1 MECQDRLA
9 VCVNGQ
15 ELVSIEPLLEE
26 QGGSVGGTVVCR
38 DIAGA
43 IGIALQSA
51 SPQAG
56 GPTVLIRHGGL
67 DIVNAQGQYRVRV
80 FDGDEWSG
88 EDGGTIVL
96 DASSDSLPPV
106 PGGDPPT
113 SAIVL
118 NAAERLVQIADEDGT
133 HVVRLSAAGS
143 NPLEIRDAA
152 GRSILTFDSL
162 HAALYVG
169 AKGNE
174 GDLVVVDGAGT
185 ERIHLNA
192 QRAQIFLR
200 EHSGGD
206 RIVLDGEGGDVA
218 IRGLDNQDR
227 IQLLGPLGE
236 IVVKGSDQQDLFDF
250 SSADAT
256 LKIGGDGQAGQ
267 IVMFDATGRDTLI
280 VDGAQGDI
288 VLENADCAE
297 EFDVVDDELEPGTVL
312 VIDEGSVLRAS
323 RHPYDSRAAG
333 VVAGAAGCRPGIVLG
348 HRRHGP
354 RVRVALAGRTY
365 CKVDARPAPIALG
378 SLLTTSTTRGHAM
391 CAVDRAS
398 AFGAV
403 LGKALAP
410 LESGL
415 GLIPILVALQ

>member
-1 MECQDRLA
+1 MDCQDRLA

-67 DIVNAQGQYRVRV
+67 DIVNTQGQYRVRIV
-80 FDGDEWSG
+80 DGDEWSG
-88 EDGGTIVL
+88 EDGGTITL
-96 DASSDSLPPV
+96 NASTDSTSPMPDGSPP
-106 PGGDPPT
+106 P

-118 NAAERLVQIADEDGT
+118 NATERLVQVAAEDGT
-133 HVVRLSAAGS
+133 QVIRMSAAGP
-143 NPLEIRDAA
+143 NPLEIRDPA
-152 GRSILTFDSL
+152 GRRILTFDSA

-174 GDLVVVDGAGT
+174 GDLVVVDGGGT

-200 EHSGGD
+200 NNSGGD
-206 RIVLDGEGGDVA
+206 RIVLDGAAGEVA

-227 IQLLGPLGE
+227 IQLMGALGE
-236 IVVKGSDQQDLFDF
+236 IVVKGADEQDLFDF
-250 SSADAT
+250 SSVDAT

-267 IVMFDATGRDTLI
+267 VVMFDATGRDTLT
-280 VDGAQGDI
+280 VDGARGDI

-297 EFDVVDDELEPGTVL
+297 EFDVADDEVEPGTVL

-333 VVAGAAGCRPGIVLG
+333 VVAGAGGRPPGIVLG
-348 HRRHGP
+348 HRREGP

-378 SLLTTSTTRGHAM
+378 SLLTTSSTRGHAM
-391 CAVDRAS
+391 NAVDRAN